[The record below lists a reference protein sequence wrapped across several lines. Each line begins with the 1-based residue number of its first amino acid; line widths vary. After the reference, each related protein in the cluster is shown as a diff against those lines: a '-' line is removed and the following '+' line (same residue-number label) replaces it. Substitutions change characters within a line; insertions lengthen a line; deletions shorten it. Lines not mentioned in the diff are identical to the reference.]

1 MVKLCDNTAIKRY
14 EYFYFFVIALY
25 MAQMTP
31 ETTRMIG
38 GLSSPW
44 IPFLIPIALTVILLL
59 RNPISF
65 NNRYLIKIIGIC
77 LIWEIAVT
85 FHKQLFTTSDQSFQ
99 FFFIFTQS
107 YLRIY
112 MYVYSVSK

>member
-65 NNRYLIKIIGIC
+65 NNRNLIKVIGIC

-99 FFFIFTQS
+99 FFYFTQS